1 MTKKI
6 PYSQFKHG
14 QRCTCEIQGK
24 EVTDAKIS
32 INGNGSIYI
41 CQNIKDGLEADD
53 MLGYKYG
60 WLAVDH
66 GYYFEERDKDIRSL
80 TLLPR
85 TIEDVEE
92 GDEIVSKDVGERKV
106 LGRCGQIVF
115 LGRLLSNDAYE
126 NTYSIH
132 DLKFRGYTIKQDTPT
147 EEEIGTETTWEVD
160 EGKAQRLITRDPEGN
175 VTQVISSDGKNVCIN
190 CFNSLQN
197 GHICGNIRKEITK
210 EEIASKFN
218 IPLDQL
224 RIKE

>member
-14 QRCTCEIQGK
+14 QRCTCEIDGK
-24 EVTDAKIS
+24 KVTDARIH
-32 INGNGSIYI
+32 IDPDGDVYI
-41 CQNIKDGLEADD
+41 VQEGKDRICVSSDKGTYFDSSKEED
-53 MLGYKYG
+53 YF
-60 WLAVDH
+60 VDN
-66 GYYFEERDKDIRSL
+66 L

-132 DLKFRGYTIKQDTPT
+132 DLKFRGYTIKFA
-147 EEEIGTETTWEVD
+147 E
-160 EGKAQRLITRDPEGN
+160 R
-175 VTQVISSDGKNVCIN
+175 
-190 CFNSLQN
+190 NSKLV
-197 GHICGNIRKEITK
+197 EITM
-210 EEIASKFN
+210 EEIADKFN

-224 RIKE
+224 RIKQ

>member
-14 QRCTCEIQGK
+14 QRCTCEIDGEK
-24 EVTDAKIS
+24 VTDAKIDIDS
-32 INGNGSIYI
+32 NGSIYI
-41 CQNIKDGLEADD
+41 SQEGKDRRKVVSGGVHYTEYNFGNITNL
-53 MLGYKYG
+53 
-60 WLAVDH
+60 
-66 GYYFEERDKDIRSL
+66 I
-80 TLLPR
+80 LLPR

-132 DLKFRGYTIKQDTPT
+132 DLKFRGYTIKFA
-147 EEEIGTETTWEVD
+147 E
-160 EGKAQRLITRDPEGN
+160 R
-175 VTQVISSDGKNVCIN
+175 
-190 CFNSLQN
+190 NSKLV
-197 GHICGNIRKEITK
+197 EITM
-210 EEIASKFN
+210 EEIADKFN

>member
-6 PYSQFKHG
+6 PYSDFKHG
-14 QRCTCEIQGK
+14 QRCTCEIDGQK
-24 EVTDAKIS
+24 VTDAKIS
-32 INGNGSIYI
+32 INGDGSIYI
-41 CQNIKDGLEADD
+41 CQNIKDGFEADD
-53 MLGYKYG
+53 MFGYNYSWKLVNPNKDFKYG
-60 WLAVDH
+60 EALVTN
-66 GYYFEERDKDIRSL
+66 L
-80 TLLPR
+80 TLPR

-132 DLKFRGYTIKQDTPT
+132 DLKFRGYTIKFA
-147 EEEIGTETTWEVD
+147 E
-160 EGKAQRLITRDPEGN
+160 R
-175 VTQVISSDGKNVCIN
+175 
-190 CFNSLQN
+190 NSKLV
-197 GHICGNIRKEITK
+197 EITM
-210 EEIASKFN
+210 EEIADKFN

>member
-14 QRCTCEIQGK
+14 QRCTCEIDGK
-24 EVTDAKIS
+24 KVTDAR
-32 INGNGSIYI
+32 INIDPDGDVYI
-41 CQNIKDGLEADD
+41 VQEGKDRICVSSDKGT
-53 MLGYKYG
+53 
-60 WLAVDH
+60 
-66 GYYFEERDKDIRSL
+66 YFDSSKEEDYFVANL

-132 DLKFRGYTIKQDTPT
+132 DLKFRGYTIKFA
-147 EEEIGTETTWEVD
+147 E
-160 EGKAQRLITRDPEGN
+160 R
-175 VTQVISSDGKNVCIN
+175 
-190 CFNSLQN
+190 NSKLV
-197 GHICGNIRKEITK
+197 EITM
-210 EEIASKFN
+210 EEIADKFN

-224 RIKE
+224 RIKQ